1 MSNPKISRFIVLL
14 LCLGICFR
22 VILFLVNPPNNSYD
36 DHMEVI
42 QLYSEDF
49 ERPLPFEC
57 WQAYQP
63 PAYYYIGAI
72 FLKCA
77 DFLGLKGA
85 CKWKIVQSINCI
97 LSLLVLVLFSKI
109 LTKIGVNNGLK
120 ILYLSFLAFLPR
132 DIFTS
137 LMVGNDYLLIFS
149 SVAVLFYFVKLLKT
163 KPEISKR
170 LTLLNFLG
178 LSFFALLGSFT
189 KQHGLLLLI
198 LPISITISHLYIN
211 RRFVLTT
218 LMPILI
224 VVLVF
229 ASSDELWKYKQTGH
243 FLVSNQDY
251 YDYAE
256 NQFPGPLNGVRFFSF
271 ELNKLLENPFISR
284 ETSAS
289 LPTEIFARIFFDY
302 EWRFLNPNRYFT
314 YYVGRLGYLLGIIW
328 LLYFSIS
335 TYFWV
340 KNNYTQHLK
349 SKGDLINYISLFLV
363 GILFT
368 LVPVVQTI
376 RYPYFSSMK
385 AMFIVPGIIILG
397 ALHATICKNIKAVPN
412 VFCLITIMN
421 FLYGV
426 ILLVAICLSMG
437 GTLDYLHGPLWPY
450 PTN

>member
-97 LSLLVLVLFSKI
+97 LSLLVLVLFNKI

-218 LMPILI
+218 LMMTI
-224 VVLVF
+224 
-229 ASSDELWKYKQTGH
+229 
-243 FLVSNQDY
+243 
-251 YDYAE
+251 
-256 NQFPGPLNGVRFFSF
+256 
-271 ELNKLLENPFISR
+271 
-284 ETSAS
+284 
-289 LPTEIFARIFFDY
+289 
-302 EWRFLNPNRYFT
+302 WR
-314 YYVGRLGYLLGIIW
+314 
-328 LLYFSIS
+328 
-335 TYFWV
+335 
-340 KNNYTQHLK
+340 
-349 SKGDLINYISLFLV
+349 
-363 GILFT
+363 
-368 LVPVVQTI
+368 
-376 RYPYFSSMK
+376 
-385 AMFIVPGIIILG
+385 
-397 ALHATICKNIKAVPN
+397 
-412 VFCLITIMN
+412 
-421 FLYGV
+421 
-426 ILLVAICLSMG
+426 
-437 GTLDYLHGPLWPY
+437 
-450 PTN
+450 

>member
-1 MSNPKISRFIVLL
+1 
-14 LCLGICFR
+14 
-22 VILFLVNPPNNSYD
+22 
-36 DHMEVI
+36 
-42 QLYSEDF
+42 
-49 ERPLPFEC
+49 
-57 WQAYQP
+57 
-63 PAYYYIGAI
+63 
-72 FLKCA
+72 
-77 DFLGLKGA
+77 
-85 CKWKIVQSINCI
+85 
-97 LSLLVLVLFSKI
+97 
-109 LTKIGVNNGLK
+109 
-120 ILYLSFLAFLPR
+120 
-132 DIFTS
+132 
-137 LMVGNDYLLIFS
+137 
-149 SVAVLFYFVKLLKT
+149 
-163 KPEISKR
+163 
-170 LTLLNFLG
+170 
-178 LSFFALLGSFT
+178 
-189 KQHGLLLLI
+189 
-198 LPISITISHLYIN
+198 
-211 RRFVLTT
+211 VLTT

-256 NQFPGPLNGVRFFSF
+256 NQFPGSLNAVSFSSF
-271 ELNKLLENPFISR
+271 KLNKLLENPFISR

-302 EWRFLNPNRYFT
+302 EWRFLDPNQYFT

-340 KNNYTQHLK
+340 RSNYTQHLK
-349 SKGDLINYISLFLV
+349 SKGELINYISLFLV
-363 GILFT
+363 GILFM

-376 RYPYFSSMK
+376 RLPYFSSMK

-412 VFCLITIMN
+412 VFYLITILN

-426 ILLVAICLSMG
+426 VLLVAICLSMG